1 MSIAII
7 TDSTAY
13 LSSQFIHEHQNLLIA
28 PVPVLWHGKTYTDM
42 VDITPDTFYP
52 ELAKSAD
59 MPSTSMPSLGT
70 MEDLLD
76 QAQKKGYDDVVIIP
90 MSKGIS
96 SFAANLHELTDH
108 TEPRVHLFD
117 TNSTAGGNNLLVR
130 LAVQIAT
137 AQFSIDEVLQGLTT
151 LRDSMTI
158 EFVVK
163 DLTHLQRTGRI
174 SNTARILGSL
184 LHVCP
189 VLTMDVHGN
198 GKITPMAKERTEKRA
213 LNHIQGDIQ
222 RIMDANTALPY
233 AAVVFDG
240 NHATAKARWVDQLKA
255 KFPGLAIDTSFI
267 GPAIGCHT
275 GSGVLG
281 IAWAYDGEAIID
293 QIRRQR

>member
-1 MSIAII
+1 MAIAII

-13 LSSQFIHEHQNLLIA
+13 LSTQFIHDHHNLFIA

-52 ELAKSAD
+52 ELATSAD

-70 MEDLLD
+70 MTELLD
-76 QAQKKGYDDVVIIP
+76 KAQEAGYDDVVIIP

-96 SFAANLHELTDH
+96 SFADTLHELDDRTA
-108 TEPRVHLFD
+108 PRVHLFD
-117 TNSTAGGNNLLVR
+117 TNSTAGGNNLLVS
-130 LAVQIAT
+130 LAVQLADE
-137 AQFSIDEVLQGLTT
+137 QFSINEVLQGLTT

-163 DLTHLQRTGRI
+163 DLPHLQRTGRI

-198 GKITPMAKERTEKRA
+198 GKITPMAKERTERRA
-213 LNHIQGDIQ
+213 LDDIQ
-222 RIMDANTALPY
+222 RIMNANTELPY

-240 NHATAKARWVDQLKA
+240 NHATAKARWVDQLKT
-255 KFPGLAIDTSFI
+255 KFPDLAIDTSFI

-281 IAWAYDGEAIID
+281 IAWAYDAQAIIN
-293 QIRRQR
+293 QLKAQH